1 MSEEQKAEFREYL
14 ETILDLYGE
23 DEYEEYV
30 EDIVYHYCKRKFNIE
45 RHESVS
51 LFYEIV
57 EKGRK

>member
-30 EDIVYHYCKRKFNIE
+30 EDIVYHYCKRKFGVE
-45 RHESVS
+45 REESVGT
-51 LFYEIV
+51 FYELIK
-57 EKGRK
+57 EL